1 MEAPQHAPDQQVMKI
16 LLAALADVRN
26 PKRGSLVDAR
36 SFDADQLTIETD
48 FQRLLFGL
56 GREGRNGLIR
66 MKKPVLSVGRLELA
80 ESLPKDTY
88 KVTTDTDWWFLFAD
102 ARPLDVNGS
111 CVLEHWAISI
121 DPPPRQL
128 FAEDDEGRLIAIGYP
143 KINYGVT

>member
-1 MEAPQHAPDQQVMKI
+1 MEVPHNAPEQRFLEG
-16 LLAALADVRN
+16 LLAELAGLRN
-26 PKRGSLVDAR
+26 ATRGSLLDAR
-36 SFDADQLTIETD
+36 SFDDKQLDIETD

-143 KINYGVT
+143 KINYSVK